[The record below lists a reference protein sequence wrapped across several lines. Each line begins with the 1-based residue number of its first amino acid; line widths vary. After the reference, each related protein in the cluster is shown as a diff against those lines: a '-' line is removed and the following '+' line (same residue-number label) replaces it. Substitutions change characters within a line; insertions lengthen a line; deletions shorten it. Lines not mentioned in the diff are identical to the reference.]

1 LLLEIRL
8 YGRGGQGI
16 VTAAEL
22 IVNAVLRDGKWGQST
37 PYFGAERRGAA
48 VSATVRISESP
59 VRIHGQSSNPDVVV
73 VFEPNLMKTVD
84 VTAGL
89 KDGGFLILNTP
100 HASEPQS
107 TKFRLIPVDATK
119 IAMDNGLVVSGF
131 PFVNASM
138 VGAVIRAT
146 GVASLESALQATAD
160 TWKGELGEKNCR
172 ALRTAYDLALL
183 DVAKTI

>member
-22 IVNAVLRDGKWGQST
+22 IVNAALREGKWGQST

-48 VSATVRISESP
+48 VSATVRISDSP
-59 VRIHGQSSNPDVVV
+59 VRVHGQSSSPDVVA

-89 KDGGFLILNTP
+89 KDGGLLILN
-100 HASEPQS
+100 APQVPGS
-107 TKFRLIPVDATK
+107 TGAKFRTLAVDATK
-119 IAMDNGLVVSGF
+119 IALDKGLVVSGF

-138 VGAVIRAT
+138 VGAIIRAT

-160 TWKGELGEKNCR
+160 TWKGELGEKNCG
-172 ALRTAYDLALL
+172 ALRAAYDNALL
-183 DVAKTI
+183 EVVRTG

>member
-22 IVNAVLRDGKWGQST
+22 IVTAALREGKWGQST

-48 VSATVRISESP
+48 VSATVRISDSP
-59 VRIHGQSSNPDVVV
+59 VRIHGQSSAPDVVV

-89 KDGGFLILNTP
+89 KEGGLLILNTP
-100 HASEPQS
+100 QAPASSHA
-107 TKFRLIPVDATK
+107 KFRVLAVDATK
-119 IAMDNGLVVSGF
+119 ISLDKGLVVSGF

-160 TWKGELGEKNCR
+160 KWKGELGEKNCG
-172 ALRTAYDLALL
+172 ALRAAYDLTLSEVTTAN
-183 DVAKTI
+183 

>member
-1 LLLEIRL
+1 MLLEIRL

-22 IVNAVLRDGKWGQST
+22 IVNAVLREGKWGQST
-37 PYFGAERRGAA
+37 PYFGAERRGAT
-48 VSATVRISESP
+48 VSATVRISDSP
-59 VRIHGQSSNPDVVV
+59 VLIHGQSSDPDVVA
-73 VFEPNLMKTVD
+73 VFESNLMKTMD

-89 KDGGFLILNTP
+89 KEGGLLILNAS
-100 HASEPQS
+100 HAPESPDG
-107 TKFRLIPVDATK
+107 KFRVLTVDATK
-119 IAMDNGLVVSGF
+119 IALNNGLVISGF

-160 TWKGELGEKNCR
+160 TWKGEVGEKNCS

-183 DVAKTI
+183 DVTRTI

>member
-1 LLLEIRL
+1 MLLEIRL

-22 IVNAVLRDGKWGQST
+22 IVKAVLREGKWGQST

-48 VSATVRISESP
+48 VSATVRISDSP
-59 VRIHGQSSNPDVVV
+59 VRIHGQSSNPDVVA

-89 KDGGFLILNTP
+89 KEGGLLILNAP
-100 HASEPQS
+100 HAPESPHA
-107 TKFRLIPVDATK
+107 KFRVLAVDATK
-119 IAMDNGLVVSGF
+119 IALDNGLVISGF

-160 TWKGELGEKNCR
+160 TWKGELGERNCS

-183 DVAKTI
+183 DVTKAI